1 MDFYSAFM
9 LQLLESQY
17 RYINCKTVFCQRGY
31 GKTYALK
38 TLLKECYTLYH
49 NEQSKRISVKWV
61 NTNLKGVL

>member
-17 RYINCKTVFCQRGY
+17 KYRYYKTAFCQRGY
-31 GKTYALK
+31 GKTIALQ

-49 NEQSKRISVKWV
+49 DEQSKRISVKWV